1 MAQQEEIVLW
11 IDRRWRVAI
20 EKQLKGEMLQEHL
33 DNELDEL
40 CNRLP
45 DQEYTRISNAI
56 QEEARI
62 AREAVEAARTYSAYR
77 VMENGEARYFKV
89 SPGEELL
96 AAAQKLR
103 HYLKDFDHATGKF
116 IGLFKNRDPISPEE
130 FQQMTVQRMEN
141 TGKVAGV
148 FDIDFDKREF
158 SAVNAFSR
166 NSGRS
171 PAQRGRPEKEAQ
183 RNERALAQSRS
194 EGYGACD
201 DADGWKTWAMHDVSV
216 AAYHAGRKGFMDTEE
231 RWQRLVDHLEG
242 KELTSAGHLSAREF
256 TFGDEIIEHDEK
268 LNFYVQAEFDVDTVF
283 GTHVLTDENDDWL
296 NIYANYD
303 TQEDRV
309 CDTLDV
315 TLCKGD
321 GSEEYF
327 SYLLNAAEQEVL
339 LRKMEEYCQKQTG
352 MSLCDYSRQL
362 REEQEQEQ
370 GFEPKMKM

>member
-20 EKQLKGEMLQEHL
+20 EKQLKGETLQEHL

-96 AAAQKLR
+96 AATQKLR
-103 HYLKDFDHATGKF
+103 HYLKDFDYATGKF

-141 TGKVAGV
+141 IGKVAGV

-158 SAVNAFSR
+158 SAVHIM
-166 NSGRS
+166 
-171 PAQRGRPEKEAQ
+171 
-183 RNERALAQSRS
+183 
-194 EGYGACD
+194 
-201 DADGWKTWAMHDVSV
+201 DGWKTWAMHDVSV

-231 RWQRLVDHLEG
+231 RWQRLLDHLEG

-327 SYLLNAAEQEVL
+327 SYPLNAAEQEVL

-370 GFEPKMKM
+370 GFAPEMKM

>member
-1 MAQQEEIVLW
+1 M
-11 IDRRWRVAI
+11 
-20 EKQLKGEMLQEHL
+20 
-33 DNELDEL
+33 
-40 CNRLP
+40 
-45 DQEYTRISNAI
+45 
-56 QEEARI
+56 
-62 AREAVEAARTYSAYR
+62 REAVEAARTYSAYR

-103 HYLKDFDHATGKF
+103 HYLKDFDHAAGKF
-116 IGLFKNRDPISPEE
+116 IGLFRNREPISPEE
-130 FQQMTVQRMEN
+130 FRQMTVQRMEN
-141 TGKVAGV
+141 TGKVEGA

-158 SAVNAFSR
+158 SAVHIM
-166 NSGRS
+166 
-171 PAQRGRPEKEAQ
+171 
-183 RNERALAQSRS
+183 
-194 EGYGACD
+194 
-201 DADGWKTWAMHDVSV
+201 DGWKTWAMHDVSV
-216 AAYHAGRKGFMDTEE
+216 AAYHASRKEYMDTEK
-231 RWQRLVDHLEG
+231 RWQRLLDHLEG

-268 LNFYVQAEFDVDTVF
+268 LNFYVQAEFDVDAVF

-327 SYLLNAAEQEVL
+327 SYPLNAAEQDVL

-370 GFEPKMKM
+370 GFAPEMKM

>member
-20 EKQLKGEMLQEHL
+20 EKQLKGETLQEHL
-33 DNELDEL
+33 DNVLDEL

-45 DQEYTRISNAI
+45 DQVYTRISNEI

-96 AAAQKLR
+96 AAAQRLR
-103 HYLKDFDHATGKF
+103 HYLKDFDHAAGKF
-116 IGLFKNRDPISPEE
+116 IGLFRNREPISPEE

-141 TGKVAGV
+141 TGKVAGT

-158 SAVNAFSR
+158 SAVHIMN
-166 NSGRS
+166 
-171 PAQRGRPEKEAQ
+171 
-183 RNERALAQSRS
+183 
-194 EGYGACD
+194 
-201 DADGWKTWAMHDVSV
+201 GWKTWAMHDVSV
-216 AAYHAGRKGFMDTEE
+216 AAYHAGRKEYMGTEK
-231 RWQRLVDHLEG
+231 RWQRLMDHLEG

-268 LNFYVQAEFDVDTVF
+268 LNFYVQAEFDVDAVF

-303 TQEDRV
+303 TQEDQV

-339 LRKMEEYCQKQTG
+339 LHKMEEYCQKQTG

-362 REEQEQEQ
+362 REEQEQEE
-370 GFEPKMKM
+370 GFTPEMKM

>member
-20 EKQLKGEMLQEHL
+20 EKQLKGETLQEHL
-33 DNELDEL
+33 DNVLDEL

-45 DQEYTRISNAI
+45 DQEYTRISNEI
-56 QEEARI
+56 QEESRI

-103 HYLKDFDHATGKF
+103 YYLKDSNNAAGKF
-116 IGLFKNRDPISPEE
+116 ISLFRNREPISPEE

-141 TGKVAGV
+141 TGKVAGA

-158 SAVNAFSR
+158 SAVHIM
-166 NSGRS
+166 
-171 PAQRGRPEKEAQ
+171 
-183 RNERALAQSRS
+183 
-194 EGYGACD
+194 
-201 DADGWKTWAMHDVSV
+201 DGWKTWAMHDVSV
-216 AAYHAGRKGFMDTEE
+216 AAYHAGRKGFMDTEK
-231 RWQRLVDHLEG
+231 RWQRLLAHLEG
-242 KELTSAGHLSAREF
+242 KELNSAGHLSAREF

-268 LNFYVQAEFDVDTVF
+268 LNFYVQAEFDVDAVF
-283 GTHVLTDENDDWL
+283 GTHVLTYENDDWL

-327 SYLLNAAEQEVL
+327 SYLLNAAEKDVL

-370 GFEPKMKM
+370 GFAPEMKM